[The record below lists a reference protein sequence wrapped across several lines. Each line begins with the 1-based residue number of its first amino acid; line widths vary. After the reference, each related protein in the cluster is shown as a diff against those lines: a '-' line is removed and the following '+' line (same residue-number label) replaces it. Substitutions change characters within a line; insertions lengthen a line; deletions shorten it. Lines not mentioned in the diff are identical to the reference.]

1 MDADEIRGLEDAV
14 LEYAS
19 EHGTIGVDYE
29 QIYDAFV
36 AGAAWM
42 NKRIG
47 DIMDEE

>member
-19 EHGTIGVDYE
+19 KHGTIGLDYE

-42 NKRIG
+42 NNEIG
-47 DIMDEE
+47 KALSES